1 MTQRSFNWQDGALI
15 QCIGCIILSFA
26 LPGLD
31 SAPTPAS
38 TPDRSPQL
46 TLEESG
52 DLAPVKRTGTSI
64 QIAHAGIPVPQK
76 PLSDSVVSQLRK
88 NIFDKLFR
96 GDGLLERVET
106 CFIIKHSTCFRPS
119 EYNRRLSRDI
129 LTSVPLNNVDGKQ
142 CENQCHQG
150 RNKPPSALHIQL
162 SSRAH
167 AQPWKT
173 PPQRNPV
180 ADNLQQSSGNEG
192 RPAVGCCE
200 LSSPEHISSCPLS
213 GYTRFAQAG
222 LKRS

>member
-88 NIFDKLFR
+88 NIFVSVGMTVLVYIAFEMIMHVPLLR
-96 GDGLLERVET
+96 GLL
-106 CFIIKHSTCFRPS
+106 
-119 EYNRRLSRDI
+119 
-129 LTSVPLNNVDGKQ
+129 
-142 CENQCHQG
+142 
-150 RNKPPSALHIQL
+150 
-162 SSRAH
+162 
-167 AQPWKT
+167 W
-173 PPQRNPV
+173 
-180 ADNLQQSSGNEG
+180 
-192 RPAVGCCE
+192 
-200 LSSPEHISSCPLS
+200 
-213 GYTRFAQAG
+213 
-222 LKRS
+222 